1 MTGFKTK
8 TGNFPVGFRRGGWK
22 WQSELAVAIDWAK
35 SHGFGALDL
44 ARDSKEIDTV
54 TKSGLRVGSIDL
66 LEWQGLVSPDASKRA
81 DALARNSDYIA
92 ACGKQNF
99 FIVMLPEDPSR
110 SRFENF
116 GLMVE
121 SLNAISRPLEVVG
134 GRLVIEG
141 WPGPGSLCCTPETF
155 RAAFRECPSMAIGIN
170 YDPSHLLRMGIDPI
184 RFLKEFAPRVGHVHG
199 KDTEIFTD
207 DLYEYGH
214 ELPATFKVNPAHG
227 AASWRYTIPGH
238 GGTNWSEICRILVAA
253 GYTGAISI
261 ELEDANYRD
270 SDQAQQQG
278 LLDGASF
285 LATC

>member
-22 WQSELAVAIDWAK
+22 WQSELTVAIDWARR
-35 SHGFGALDL
+35 HGFGALDL
-44 ARDSKEIDTV
+44 ARDAKEIGPV
-54 TKSGLRVGSIDL
+54 TKSGLCVGSIDL

-81 DALARNSDYIA
+81 DAVARNSEYIA
-92 ACGKQNF
+92 ACGAQNF

-121 SLNAISRPLEVVG
+121 SLNAISKPLEAAR

-155 RAAFRECPSMAIGIN
+155 RAAFRECPSNAIGIN
-170 YDPSHLLRMGIDPI
+170 YDPSHLVRMGIDPI
-184 RFLKEFAPRVGHVHG
+184 RFLKEFALRVGHVHG
-199 KDTEIFTD
+199 KDTEIFAD
-207 DLYEYGH
+207 DVYEYGH
-214 ELPATFKVNPAHG
+214 ELPATFKANPAHG

-238 GGTNWSEICRILVAA
+238 GGTNWGEICRILVAA
-253 GYTGAISI
+253 GYAGAISI
-261 ELEDANYRD
+261 ELEDADYRD